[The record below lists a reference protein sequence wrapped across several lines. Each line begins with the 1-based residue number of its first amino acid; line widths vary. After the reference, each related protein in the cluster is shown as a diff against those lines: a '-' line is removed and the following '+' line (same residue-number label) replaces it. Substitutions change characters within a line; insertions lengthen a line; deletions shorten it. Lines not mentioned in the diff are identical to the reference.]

1 MLTALALGLEDVI
14 RHFENEVTFP
24 KAEKLKLYYFG
35 SAEFL
40 HPNNF
45 EDERAAGLFVELGVH
60 DNHSRSLRYSDS
72 TSDC

>member
-14 RHFENEVTFP
+14 RHFENKVTFP

-40 HPNNF
+40 LRNNL
-45 EDERAAGLFVELGVH
+45 EDERAAGRF
-60 DNHSRSLRYSDS
+60 R
-72 TSDC
+72 